1 MLRNGAGAASQRCP
15 HTHGTARPKGGIGTN
30 HRNDTYFT
38 RVCSN
43 RTTRKYCTDAT
54 LPSSNH
60 TQHAT
65 HRSNQSTNQPINQ
78 SVRTI
83 KHSPKLQ
90 LQKAN
95 NNKHNNIIIQQ
106 QTSTTKP
113 SNSNKHQL
121 LNTEGRAG
129 GVLKRLPITEVMKRE
144 LEVLRGRRVQGAL
157 EEALECATCHH
168 KTRADSSSLR
178 TP

>member
-1 MLRNGAGAASQRCP
+1 MRALPLSVARTHTGQHAQRAASGPTIATIRTSPECVRIAP
-15 HTHGTARPKGGIGTN
+15 RASTARMPHYLVRITHNTQRIGAIN
-30 HRNDTYFT
+30 Q
-38 RVCSN
+38 
-43 RTTRKYCTDAT
+43 
-54 LPSSNH
+54 LI
-60 TQHAT
+60 
-65 HRSNQSTNQPINQ
+65 NQSTNQSEQ
-78 SVRTI
+78 SSIHPNFNYKT
-83 KHSPKLQ
+83 
-90 LQKAN
+90 AN

-144 LEVLRGRRVQGAL
+144 LEVLRGRRVQGAQ
-157 EEALECATCHH
+157 EAALECATCHH
-168 KTRADSSSLR
+168 KTQADSSYLR

>member
-1 MLRNGAGAASQRCP
+1 MRALPLSVART
-15 HTHGTARPKGGIGTN
+15 HTGQHAQQGGIGTN

-129 GVLKRLPITEVMKRE
+129 GVLKRLPITEVMTRE

>member
-106 QTSTTKP
+106 RTSTTKP

-129 GVLKRLPITEVMKRE
+129 GVLKRLPITEVMTRE

-157 EEALECATCHH
+157 EEALECAACHH
-168 KTRADSSSLR
+168 KTRAASNYLR
-178 TP
+178 PP